1 MFANVPLDIEKQSF
15 SMLQE
20 KEKMELQM
28 PKNLKERLD
37 WLYKNDPVFKAEKD
51 LVDSLKNNLKKEKQK
66 EVNNESSPKMP
77 ESKIKPG

>member
-51 LVDSLKNNLKKEKQK
+51 LVDSLKNNPKKEKQK